1 MVNLLDNSIK
11 FTGRNGII
19 HINITEIMENNERV
33 MHISVEDD
41 GLGFEPIK
49 LNKIIQKLSQND
61 SNYKIDTGLDNIYIG
76 LGLTISNKIA

>member
-1 MVNLLDNSIK
+1 
-11 FTGRNGII
+11 
-19 HINITEIMENNERV
+19 

-61 SNYKIDTGLDNIYIG
+61 YNYKIDSGLDNIYIG

>member
-1 MVNLLDNSIK
+1 
-11 FTGRNGII
+11 
-19 HINITEIMENNERV
+19 